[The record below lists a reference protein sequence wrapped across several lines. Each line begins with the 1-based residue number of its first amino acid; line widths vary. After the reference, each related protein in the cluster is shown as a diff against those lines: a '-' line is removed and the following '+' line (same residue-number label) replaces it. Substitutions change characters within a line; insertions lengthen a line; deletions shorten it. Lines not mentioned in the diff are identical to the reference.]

1 MCKFKFNHIKN
12 ISMITEYNYVSYID
26 FLQAY
31 ARILTEKNPQFIP
44 VHFHLLQA
52 IFWGSSYEYY
62 DPAVPQPCPSHLGWL
77 MELPT
82 KQKGT

>member
-52 IFWGSSYEYY
+52 IF
-62 DPAVPQPCPSHLGWL
+62 
-77 MELPT
+77 
-82 KQKGT
+82 